1 MDLGQPLEASRDR
14 RGRPA
19 PRRPFLFQLHLHF
32 VLEERIGI
40 EEIGAEQ
47 LLTSGVAREVS
58 RHAVSAGID
67 RSGST
72 CGTDRA
78 PLRSLA
84 YGLALLSD
92 QNTFAIS
99 ANIPINQHASMSLSP
114 RSSPARK
121 TRTALCETS
130 RCLVLTRALASTSR
144 TRNLFCIRLHFVLE
158 ERIGVGKISENRFLT
173 IDETACAHVFAGR
186 HLR

>member
-19 PRRPFLFQLHLHF
+19 PRRPFLFQLRPHF

-47 LLTSGVAREVS
+47 LLTSGVAREDS
-58 RHAVSAGID
+58 RHVVSAGVD
-67 RSGST
+67 RSGIT

-99 ANIPINQHASMSLSP
+99 ANIPINQLSSLISCAGDENGTVRDFTLS
-114 RSSPARK
+114 RSDRRARIDIED
-121 TRTALCETS
+121 AQ
-130 RCLVLTRALASTSR
+130 LVLHPTPFRSR
-144 TRNLFCIRLHFVLE
+144 RTNRSR
-158 ERIGVGKISENRFLT
+158 ENQRES
-173 IDETACAHVFAGR
+173 IPNDR
-186 HLR
+186 